1 MFGNGVIALNE
12 HGTTARS
19 LWELFLKIFVFLK
32 RGLGKLRD
40 HR

>member
-19 LWELFLKIFVFLK
+19 LWELFFLFLFLFFEK
-32 RGLGKLRD
+32 GPLGT
-40 HR
+40 